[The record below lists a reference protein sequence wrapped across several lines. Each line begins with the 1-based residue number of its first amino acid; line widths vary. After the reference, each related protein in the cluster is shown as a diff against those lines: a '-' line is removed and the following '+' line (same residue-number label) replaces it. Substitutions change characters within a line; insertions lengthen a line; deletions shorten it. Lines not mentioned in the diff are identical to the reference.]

1 MTGAPGSRPFVF
13 LDRDGTLV
21 HDAGYTHRVADYRL
35 LDGVKAGLHRL
46 ASAGYALAIVT
57 NQSGIARGYYSEL
70 DYQRFE
76 RHLEQD
82 LLSDGIAI
90 EASFHCPHLPDRGCA
105 CRKPEPGL
113 LERARRELGAD
124 LARSFVIGDA
134 ASDLA
139 LARTAGLRGAV
150 LVLTGIGA
158 ETAKTTAKTVPR
170 AADLLE
176 AAEWIAGTDRREGT
190 AAPDL
195 VRR

>member
-1 MTGAPGSRPFVF
+1 VTGSPAPRPFVF

-21 HDAGYTHRVADYRL
+21 RDTGYTHRIADYRL

-46 ASAGYALAIVT
+46 VSLGYALAIVT
-57 NQSGIARGYYSEL
+57 NQSGIGRGYYSAL
-70 DYQRFE
+70 DYQRFQ

-82 LLSDGIAI
+82 LLRDGIAI
-90 EASFHCPHLPDRGCA
+90 EASFHCPHLPDAGCA

-150 LVLTGIGA
+150 LVLTGLGA
-158 ETAKTTAKTVPR
+158 ETAKTTAASVPR
-170 AADLLE
+170 AADLVA
-176 AAEWIAGTDRREGT
+176 AAEWIGGADRRDEPASSG
-190 AAPDL
+190 PL
-195 VRR
+195 RR

>member
-1 MTGAPGSRPFVF
+1 MRGASGSRPFVF

-82 LLSDGIAI
+82 LLQDGIAI
-90 EASFHCPHLPDRGCA
+90 EASFHCPHLPDAGCA

-158 ETAKTTAKTVPR
+158 ETAKTTATTVPR
-170 AADLLE
+170 VADLLE
-176 AAEWIAGTDRREGT
+176 AAEWIEHADRREGS
-190 AAPDL
+190 AAPGP